1 MSRLGMNLFGTGVLA
16 LVIAYLLFLVVYN
29 GIMPFY
35 LYNERFYDKWEAQC
49 VQAAQD
55 YQDYVLG
62 KGMTLRQ
69 ALQDDSW
76 IRANPTFIVMRQEC
90 DPNTLEGKEL
100 VDWVERE
107 ETSRSERLL
116 ALPDG
121 QLHFNVFINGLWYET
136 LFREAALVAALLGF
150 CCIFIP
156 YIAYLLRRILQLSR
170 QTQYL
175 TQGNLEHEIVV
186 SGKDEL
192 AQLGRDMERM
202 RRSILQQIHREKQAV
217 QTNQQLITSL
227 SHDLRT
233 PLTKLMG
240 YLEILRYQKF
250 EDPQQHDEFLQK
262 AAEKAHQLKEMSD
275 EIFLRFQVEAN
286 NLPASR
292 AELVEGSQLLGQV
305 LSELCYDLQLEG
317 FSVEPPTFQ
326 NSFYLYLSTS
336 DILRIFDNLF
346 SNLKKYADPAKP
358 ITITQTRV
366 GRTLCLE
373 VCNAVAPAPRH
384 RDSYG
389 VGIPTMRTLME
400 ENGGTLETQLED
412 GQFCCRI
419 TFPLQGGNG

>member
-1 MSRLGMNLFGTGVLA
+1 MSRLGLNLFGVGVLA
-16 LVIAYLLFLVVYN
+16 LIIAYLLFFVVYS

-35 LYNERFYDKWEAQC
+35 LYNERFFDRWEVQC
-49 VQAAQD
+49 VQAAED
-55 YQDYVLG
+55 YQDYVLA
-62 KGMTLRQ
+62 KGMTLHQ
-69 ALQDDSW
+69 ALQDESW
-76 IRANPTFIVMRQEC
+76 VRANPTFLVIRQAF
-90 DPNTLEGKEL
+90 DPDTPEGKEL
-100 VDWVERE
+100 LDRMERE
-107 ETSRSERLL
+107 ETSQAEGLISLTG
-116 ALPDG
+116 G
-121 QLHFNVFINGLWYET
+121 QLHFNVFINGLWYKT
-136 LFREAALVAALLGF
+136 LFREIALVVGLLGF
-150 CCIFIP
+150 CCVFIP

-175 TQGNLEHEIVV
+175 TRGNLEHEIVV
-186 SGKDEL
+186 SGRDEL
-192 AQLGRDMERM
+192 AQLGRDMEQM
-202 RRSILQQIHREKQAV
+202 RRSILQQIDREKQAV

-250 EDPQQHDEFLQK
+250 KDPQQHDEFLQK
-262 AAEKAHQLKEMSD
+262 AAEKAQQLKEMSD
-275 EIFLRFQVEAN
+275 EIFLRFQVDAKD
-286 NLPASR
+286 LPASR

-326 NSFYLYLSTS
+326 ESFYLYLSTG

-346 SNLKKYADPAKP
+346 SNLKKYAEPATP

-366 GRTLCLE
+366 GQMLYLE
-373 VCNAVAPAPRH
+373 IGNAVAPVPRH

-400 ENGGTLETQLED
+400 ENGGVLETRQE
-412 GQFCCRI
+412 GGWFCCRL
-419 TFPLQGGNG
+419 TFPLHSGNG